1 MYVKSLNISQHI
13 LQNEPLVIIIIIMII
28 VGLGYL
34 NVDLRNEFNANEAFL
49 YLGIHTKE

>member
-34 NVDLRNEFNANEAFL
+34 NVDLRNEFNANEASLHFSR
-49 YLGIHTKE
+49 YTY